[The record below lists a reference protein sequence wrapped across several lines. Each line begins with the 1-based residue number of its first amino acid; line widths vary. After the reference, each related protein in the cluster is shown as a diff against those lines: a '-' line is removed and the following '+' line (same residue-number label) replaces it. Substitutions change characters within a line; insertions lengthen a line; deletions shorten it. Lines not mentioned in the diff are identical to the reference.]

1 MKVSILRRASFV
13 LEKTEIEGSSMK
25 AEGFNTLLS
34 QDESGRVGRAEK
46 TMTSRKVGWQSGGMS
61 GVVR

>member
-1 MKVSILRRASFV
+1 M